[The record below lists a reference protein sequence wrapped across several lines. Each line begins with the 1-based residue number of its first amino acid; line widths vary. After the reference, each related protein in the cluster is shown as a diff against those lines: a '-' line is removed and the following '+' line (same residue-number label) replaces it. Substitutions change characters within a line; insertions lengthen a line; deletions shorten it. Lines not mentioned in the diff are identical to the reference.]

1 MEEQNYEFTEEQNLS
16 LKKLTSQMN
25 FVGVFTLVLGVF
37 LVALG
42 IYYTMATS
50 KTIILAI
57 FVFVMALVI
66 IVMGVY
72 TMGSAKS
79 FKLVIKTEGDDIN
92 NLMRALDKM
101 TTWFGIVSLM
111 IVVTIA
117 ILILGFIA
125 KLLSS

>member
-1 MEEQNYEFTEEQNLS
+1 MEEQIYEFTEEQNLS

-25 FVGVFTLVLGVF
+25 FVGIFTLIM
-37 LVALG
+37 G
-42 IYYTMATS
+42 IFCGAVGFYKIVS
-50 KTIILAI
+50 PERNVIIAI
-57 FVFVMALVI
+57 FVLVMAVVI

-92 NLMRALDKM
+92 NLMKALEKL

-125 KLLSS
+125 TLLK